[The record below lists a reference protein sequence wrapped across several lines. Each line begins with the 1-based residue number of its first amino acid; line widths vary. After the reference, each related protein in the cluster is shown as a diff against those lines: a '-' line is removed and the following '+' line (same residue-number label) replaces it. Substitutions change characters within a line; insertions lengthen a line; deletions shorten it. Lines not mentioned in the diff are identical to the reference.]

1 MEKGHFLQLPATVGR
16 LLVWWYLFAQ
26 CISQT
31 CQQGFHSNVTGRQ
44 EVCGIKTM
52 KLLLEVCQRDNPHSV
67 PVTHATVSW
76 FILQTITISYLRS
89 SEAMDRI
96 ACPFLPHETPKL
108 TFQLLTAFQRAAWW
122 QMQLL
127 SSATTCLVTDT
138 VASSNLFVGKT
149 MKCRNLCL
157 LDFLK
162 SWHFSRHQS
171 ETVTPLQ
178 KQTSYTQ
185 ENWMYVKWHTAIP
198 SMRSEIIYWNA
209 RHKLFIN

>member
-1 MEKGHFLQLPATVGR
+1 MEKGHFLQLSATMGR

-52 KLLLEVCQRDNPHSV
+52 KFLLEVCQRDNPHSV

-89 SEAMDRI
+89 SEAMERI

-127 SSATTCLVTDT
+127 SSARICLVTDT
-138 VASSNLFVGKT
+138 VASSNLFLGKT

-171 ETVTPLQ
+171 ETQLHLCKSRLATPR
-178 KQTSYTQ
+178 KTGC
-185 ENWMYVKWHTAIP
+185 M
-198 SMRSEIIYWNA
+198 
-209 RHKLFIN
+209 